1 MSVGRLVGWW
11 VGHAFTFRMWTAI
24 TAPAKLITAPAKL
37 ITAPAHLISAPAQ
50 LISAPAQLI
59 SAPAQLLAAPA
70 QPPMTGAAVY
80 IPPCSVSVHQNL

>member
-11 VGHAFTFRMWTAI
+11 VGHAFTFRMQTA
-24 TAPAKLITAPAKL
+24 
-37 ITAPAHLISAPAQ
+37 ITAPAHLISAPTQ